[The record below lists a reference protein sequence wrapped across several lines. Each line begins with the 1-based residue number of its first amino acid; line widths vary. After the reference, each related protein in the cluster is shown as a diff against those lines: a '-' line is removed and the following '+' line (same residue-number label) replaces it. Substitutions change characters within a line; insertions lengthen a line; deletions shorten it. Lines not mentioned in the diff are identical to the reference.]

1 MQREEENVV
10 KIAEFLTGNSWIVY
24 VFIFV
29 GKMIEVALASLR
41 SQLIHKGQ
49 RVYGGIVALFE
60 YTFWITITASAI
72 SGFRDDL
79 LKVVILIL
87 AFSCGNILG
96 SFIEEK
102 LALGY
107 STLTG
112 FFTNEKEANLAAE
125 TLRQRGHALTI
136 LPSLGMDNKQRFTMI
151 TSIMRKDVHAII
163 KTLND
168 VVPEAV
174 IVVSQSQPSKQQS
187 KFAIKK

>member
-29 GKMIEVALASLR
+29 GKMIEVVLASLR

-49 RVYGGIVALFE
+49 RVYGGTVALFE

-102 LALGY
+102 L
-107 STLTG
+107 
-112 FFTNEKEANLAAE
+112 
-125 TLRQRGHALTI
+125 
-136 LPSLGMDNKQRFTMI
+136 
-151 TSIMRKDVHAII
+151 
-163 KTLND
+163 
-168 VVPEAV
+168 
-174 IVVSQSQPSKQQS
+174 
-187 KFAIKK
+187 